1 MLKDIKQPEVKDIA
15 IAVIQEAGEDDE
27 LVWNVYLLNLG
38 NEKIYG
44 ILVTSRGYGLI
55 NDEKRESSVLRH
67 FIEEVPAGGFVKI
80 EPIMEDLFVL
90 SNEYWVSFYK
100 RAEIYDKK
108 FIFPPDSIRYENFV
122 NIPTL
127 GNKGVLIE

>member
-15 IAVIQEAGEDDE
+15 IAVIQEAGENDE

-44 ILVTSRGYGLI
+44 VLVTSRGYGVI
-55 NDEKRESSVLRH
+55 NQEKRESSVLRH
-67 FIEEVPAGGFVKI
+67 FIEEVPAGGFIKI

-100 RAEIYDKK
+100 QAEIYDKK
-108 FIFPPDSIRYENFV
+108 FIFPPDSICYENFV

>member
-67 FIEEVPAGGFVKI
+67 FIEELPAGGFVKI

>member
-1 MLKDIKQPEVKDIA
+1 MLKDIKKPEVKDIA
-15 IAVIQEAGEDDE
+15 IAVIQEAGENDE

-55 NDEKRESSVLRH
+55 NNEKRESSVLRH

>member
-44 ILVTSRGYGLI
+44 ILVTSRGYGVI

-127 GNKGVLIE
+127 GNKGVIIE

>member
-55 NDEKRESSVLRH
+55 NNEKRESSVLRH

-127 GNKGVLIE
+127 GNKGVLIK